1 MSCEISAGR
10 ATSCKDATGG
20 IKGIYI
26 HNYDEWY
33 NSDETIIGTEET
45 DQEIS
50 DISAYGTDGSTQT
63 AFEVYYFALRRE
75 MANLSISVNSD
86 PSTGTTFFEQVLTVD
101 FIKLTLQDANTLRV
115 LAYGR
120 PQIIVEDNQGN
131 LLMLGAK
138 NGMDVTGG
146 TIDTGQAFGDKNG
159 MQITFTGRETTAFME
174 LVGPVSE
181 CTAGT
186 DCLPAPFDK
195 YTATMISVDPEE

>member
-1 MSCEISAGR
+1 MPCEISAGR

-33 NSDETIIGTEET
+33 NNATT
-45 DQEIS
+45 EIS
-50 DISAYGTDGSTQT
+50 SDPANEIGDISAYGDGAT
-63 AFEVYYFALRRE
+63 ASAFNVYYFALRRE
-75 MANLSISVNSD
+75 MANLEISVNSD
-86 PSTGTTFFEQVLTVD
+86 PTTGTTFFEQTLTVD
-101 FIKLTLQDANTLRV
+101 FIKLTLEDSNTLRV

-146 TIDTGQAFGDKNG
+146 TISTGQAFGDKNG
-159 MQITFTGRETTAFME
+159 MQITFTGRETAAFME
-174 LVGPVSE
+174 LVGPSTS
-181 CTAGT
+181 CTTCNA
-186 DCLPAPFDK
+186 APFNL
-195 YTATMISVDPEE
+195 YETTMIAVNPTP

>member
-1 MSCEISAGR
+1 MPCEISAGR

-33 NSDETIIGTEET
+33 NNATTAISADN
-45 DQEIS
+45 EIS
-50 DISAYGTDGSTQT
+50 DISAYGDGVTAST
-63 AFEVYYFALRRE
+63 FNVYYFALRRE
-75 MANLSISVNSD
+75 MANLEISVNSD
-86 PSTGTTFFEQVLTVD
+86 PTTGTTFFEQTLTVD
-101 FIKLTLQDANTLRV
+101 FIKLTNEDANTLRV

-146 TIDTGQAFGDKNG
+146 TISTGQAFGDKNG
-159 MQITFTGRETTAFME
+159 MQITFTGREAAAFME
-174 LVGPVSE
+174 LVGPTTT
-181 CTAGT
+181 CTTGCNSAPFAAYAT
-186 DCLPAPFDK
+186 DEIAVDPAP
-195 YTATMISVDPEE
+195 

>member
-33 NSDETIIGTEET
+33 NSDETIIGTEAN

-63 AFEVYYFALRRE
+63 AFDVFYFALRRE

-174 LVGPVSE
+174 LVGPE
-181 CTAGT
+181 TACTT
-186 DCLPAPFDK
+186 CLPAPFDK
-195 YTATMISVDPEE
+195 YEAAMIRVDPEE

>member
-33 NSDETIIGTEET
+33 NNTITT
-45 DQEIS
+45 IS
-50 DISAYGTDGSTQT
+50 DDNEVSNISAYGTDGSTQA

-86 PSTGTTFFEQVLTVD
+86 PATGTTFFEQVLTVD
-101 FIKLTLQDANTLRV
+101 FIKLTLEDANTLRV

-131 LLMLGAK
+131 LIMLGAK

-159 MQITFTGRETTAFME
+159 MQVTFTGRETVAFME
-174 LVGPVSE
+174 LVGPTSA
-181 CTAGT
+181 CDPDTQTCA
-186 DCLPAPFDK
+186 PAPFGSYQTTEID
-195 YTATMISVDPEE
+195 VDPEETP

>member
-33 NSDETIIGTEET
+33 NSDETIIGTGT
-45 DQEIS
+45 SDQEIS

-146 TIDTGQAFGDKNG
+146 TIDTEKAVGDKTKKVVPVEG
-159 MQITFTGRETTAFME
+159 SELTLME
-174 LVGPVSE
+174 RLVGPATP
-181 CTAGT
+181 CTT
-186 DCLPAPFDK
+186 CLPAPFDK
-195 YTATMISVDPEE
+195 YEAAMMVVCPEE